1 MDLTGHMRRRGGVGS
16 WADLVARYGR
26 TEVERAIADRRI
38 ERVGRG
44 RYVTSTMSSTRKA
57 ATAVRGV
64 LSMRSAA
71 QHHGWAQKQVPKLPD
86 VTVPRNRW
94 VEPRERDLVVPHWSD
109 LPDSDV
115 DRGVTTRRRT
125 LVDCMRMLPLDESL
139 PIVESALRVGD
150 ISHAALRDLA
160 ESMRGRGR
168 ARARALAAMASSR
181 TANAYESVLHA
192 LASTV
197 PGLRVV
203 PQLSMR
209 LPSGKVVS
217 PDFTDPELGIVIE
230 AESFEW
236 HGERAALTRDCER
249 YNAFAVLGLVL
260 VRFSWSQVM
269 YRPAY
274 VLGVLADAVASARSH
289 ANVRGG
295 VAG

>member
-1 MDLTGHMRRRGGVGS
+1 MDLTGHMRALGGVGQ

-26 TEVERAIADRRI
+26 TEVERAIARGSI

-44 RYVTSTMSSTRKA
+44 RYVTSTLSDARKA
-57 ATAVRGV
+57 ASAVRGV

-71 QHHGWAQKQVPKLPD
+71 QHHGWAQRQVPKLPD
-86 VTVPRNRW
+86 VTVPRNRR
-94 VEPRERDLVVPHWSD
+94 VEPSERGIVVPHWSD
-109 LPDSDV
+109 LPPGDV
-115 DRGVTTRRRT
+115 NGGVTTRSRT
-125 LVDCMRMLPLDESL
+125 LVDCMRMLPLEESL

-150 ISHAALRDLA
+150 ISHAALRSLA
-160 ESMRGRGR
+160 DRMRGRGR
-168 ARARALAAMASSR
+168 ARARALAELASSR

-197 PGLRVV
+197 PGLNVV
-203 PQLSMR
+203 PQLTVQ
-209 LPSGKVVS
+209 LPSGKKVW
-217 PDFTDPELGIVIE
+217 PDFTDPELGIIIE

-249 YNAFAVLGLVL
+249 YNAFALLGMVL

-269 YRPAY
+269 FRPAY
-274 VLGVLADAVASARSH
+274 VLRVLADAVATARRH
-289 ANVRGG
+289 ANVGGG